1 MFSEQIAAGMQWLD
15 SVRPGWFL
23 RTSLDRLNLATGCSC
38 ILGQEFRREGEEN
51 RLDGFGY
58 VMEFYCM
65 SWVRCGELGFY
76 LKGDMSGIKYSD
88 WQILTEEWKEAIQE
102 RRLVHVMSQMLQE
115 QTEHYMALAT

>member
-58 VMEFYCM
+58 VMEFYYM
-65 SWVRCGELGFY
+65 SWIRCSELGFY
-76 LKGDMSGIKYSD
+76 LGGTVGYKD
-88 WQILTEEWKEAIQE
+88 WQTLTQEWKEAIQE